1 MNPTVESGCEQ
12 NRRLMFQAEKLILT
26 PGFYERSCS
35 HGRNNHGTALSR
47 PVPTVD
53 GMPFRYPVALE
64 LSGRRCVVVGGGG
77 EAERKARALLEAEA
91 DVVVIAP
98 AVTGGLG
105 DLVRRGE
112 LTHVTR
118 SYERGDLAGAFLVI
132 AADGDRAV
140 RALVF
145 AEAEA
150 ERVLCNAVDDVEHC
164 HFAVP
169 AIVRRGELLL
179 AISTGGRAPAL
190 AKRLR
195 RRLTAELGW
204 EWEALVDVLGQVRAE
219 TLPTRTVDFATW
231 ADRWRA
237 VLDREDEL
245 LGLLAEGRIDEVRD
259 RVRDQLVD
267 APCRSSSTA
276 STAT

>member
-1 MNPTVESGCEQ
+1 
-12 NRRLMFQAEKLILT
+12 
-26 PGFYERSCS
+26 
-35 HGRNNHGTALSR
+35 
-47 PVPTVD
+47 
-53 GMPFRYPVALE
+53 MPFRYPVALE

-91 DVVVIAP
+91 GVVVIAP
-98 AVTGGLG
+98 AVTDGLG

-112 LTHVTR
+112 LTHVAR
-118 SYERGDLAGAFLVI
+118 SYQRGDLAGAFLVI

-140 RALVF
+140 RADVF

-169 AIVRRGELLL
+169 SIVRRGELLL

-219 TLPTRTVDFATW
+219 TLPIRTVDFATW

-245 LGLLAEGRIDEVRD
+245 LALLAEGRIDEVRD

>member
-1 MNPTVESGCEQ
+1 
-12 NRRLMFQAEKLILT
+12 
-26 PGFYERSCS
+26 
-35 HGRNNHGTALSR
+35 
-47 PVPTVD
+47 
-53 GMPFRYPVALE
+53 MPFRYPVALE
-64 LSGRRCVVVGGGG
+64 LTGRRCVVTGGGT

-98 AVTGGLG
+98 TVTDGLG

-112 LTHVTR
+112 LTHIPR
-118 SYERGDLAGAFLVI
+118 PYERGDLAGAFLVI
-132 AADGDRAV
+132 AADGDHAIRAE
-140 RALVF
+140 VF

-169 AIVRRGELLL
+169 SIVRRGELLV

-204 EWEALVDVLGQVRAE
+204 EWEALVDVLGEVRAE
-219 TLPTRTVDFATW
+219 TLPQRTVDFATW
-231 ADRWRA
+231 AARWRG
-237 VLDREDEL
+237 VLEGEDEL
-245 LGLLAEGRIDEVRD
+245 LELLAEGRIEEVRA
-259 RVRDQLVD
+259 RVRAELSDSS
-267 APCRSSSTA
+267 CRSRA
-276 STAT
+276 S